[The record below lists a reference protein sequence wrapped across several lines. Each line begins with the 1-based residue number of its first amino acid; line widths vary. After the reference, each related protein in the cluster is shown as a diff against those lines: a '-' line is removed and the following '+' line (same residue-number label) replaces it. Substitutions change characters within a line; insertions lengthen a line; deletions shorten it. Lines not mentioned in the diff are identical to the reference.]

1 MDAAAVHRQEQELL
15 ACAESLRSAKR
26 KAELLKSGV
35 HQAWRSEET
44 AYLSAAIDKVIAE
57 LDQEIRRTEQLA
69 EEISTACT
77 RLRVE
82 AELLGKIYFWRMGRD
97 CFKKQKG
104 GVAQWRG

>member
-1 MDAAAVHRQEQELL
+1 MGAAAVHRQEQELL
-15 ACAESLRSAKR
+15 ACAESLRSAKH

-44 AYLSAAIDKVIAE
+44 DYLSAAIDKVIAE

-82 AELLGKIYFWRMGRD
+82 AELLREDLFLEDGEGLF
-97 CFKKQKG
+97 
-104 GVAQWRG
+104 

>member
-15 ACAESLRSAKR
+15 ACAESLRSAKH

-44 AYLSAAIDKVIAE
+44 DYLSAAIDKVIAE

-82 AELLGKIYFWRMGRD
+82 AELLREDLFLEDGEGLF
-97 CFKKQKG
+97 
-104 GVAQWRG
+104 

>member
-1 MDAAAVHRQEQELL
+1 MHRQEQELL
-15 ACAESLRSAKR
+15 ACAESLRSAKH

-57 LDQEIRRTEQLA
+57 LDQLA

-82 AELLGKIYFWRMGRD
+82 AELLREDLFLEDGEGLF
-97 CFKKQKG
+97 
-104 GVAQWRG
+104 